1 MKEIDPSLEAYVEA
15 EIIPA
20 TRISTARTPRTTS
33 ARSSTGASR
42 WPAATTWTPDM
53 VYVIAAYHDTGLAF
67 GRERHHIDAGRIL
80 AEDAELRRR
89 FDSERIATMREAVE
103 DHRASSGHAPRS
115 IYGRIVA
122 EADRCIDTQTILR
135 RTVQYGLAHCPAL
148 TREEH
153 FARCREHLQ
162 RKYAEGGYL
171 RLWLPESDNAR
182 RLAELREAI
191 RDGEQLRRLFD
202 AIFDAETSGPAGGT
216 PDRTEAGG
224 GGGTVASA
232 TDGPDTKKI
241 RRRIASRH
249 RRPPSFAGKPDR
261 PDIPESR
268 GRRAGPETI
277 TPPVGEILHVL
288 HALVMVALGRP
299 VVHPPAE
306 LVERGEA
313 LTTGP
318 LVDETADPRNR
329 LVAVTVDRRADLHR
343 RSAAQQRLHGSLAV
357 VHARQKRPRRAAA
370 AHGSTTPCC
379 AALRSSDGSLNG
391 SPATKH
397 IFSTS
402 ISGSKKRL

>member
-1 MKEIDPSLEAYVEA
+1 MKEIDPSLAAYVEA
-15 EIIPA
+15 EIIPRYA
-20 TRISTARTPRTTS
+20 HFDRAHSTDHVRSVIDRSLALARRYDVE
-33 ARSSTGASR
+33 
-42 WPAATTWTPDM
+42 PDM

-89 FDSERIATMREAVE
+89 FDSERITTMREAVE

-122 EADRCIDTQTILR
+122 EADRSIDTQTLLR

-182 RLAELREAI
+182 RLPGLR
-191 RDGEQLRRLFD
+191 GG
-202 AIFDAETSGPAGGT
+202 TPAGGVEC
-216 PDRTEAGG
+216 RG
-224 GGGTVASA
+224 
-232 TDGPDTKKI
+232 
-241 RRRIASRH
+241 RRRRH
-249 RRPPSFAGKPDR
+249 GSLRNRRPGYEKSGEGSLRGTAARRPS
-261 PDIPESR
+261 PESR
-268 GRRAGPETI
+268 TDR
-277 TPPVGEILHVL
+277 TPPNHEDAAPVPKPSLHPVGEILHVL

-318 LVDETADPRNR
+318 LVDETAYPRNR
-329 LVAVTVDRRADLHR
+329 LVAVTGGVWEHNAVQ
-343 RSAAQQRLHGSLAV
+343 RS
-357 VHARQKRPRRAAA
+357 
-370 AHGSTTPCC
+370 T
-379 AALRSSDGSLNG
+379 LRSSDGSLNG
-391 SPATKH
+391 LPATKH

>member
-1 MKEIDPSLEAYVEA
+1 
-15 EIIPA
+15 
-20 TRISTARTPRTTS
+20 
-33 ARSSTGASR
+33 
-42 WPAATTWTPDM
+42 M

-182 RLAELREAI
+182 RPQPTARI
-191 RDGEQLRRLFD
+191 R
-202 AIFDAETSGPAGGT
+202 
-216 PDRTEAGG
+216 
-224 GGGTVASA
+224 
-232 TDGPDTKKI
+232 KI

-261 PDIPESR
+261 PDTPESR
-268 GRRAGPETI
+268 GRRAGPETV
-277 TPPVGEILHVL
+277 TPPRGGNTSCT
-288 HALVMVALGRP
+288 ARAGNGRP
-299 VVHPPAE
+299 RPTRSPSA
-306 LVERGEA
+306 RG
-313 LTTGP
+313 T
-318 LVDETADPRNR
+318 
-329 LVAVTVDRRADLHR
+329 RRAR
-343 RSAAQQRLHGSLAV
+343 RSPDD
-357 VHARQKRPRRAAA
+357 RPTRR
-370 AHGSTTPCC
+370 
-379 AALRSSDGSLNG
+379 
-391 SPATKH
+391 
-397 IFSTS
+397 
-402 ISGSKKRL
+402 